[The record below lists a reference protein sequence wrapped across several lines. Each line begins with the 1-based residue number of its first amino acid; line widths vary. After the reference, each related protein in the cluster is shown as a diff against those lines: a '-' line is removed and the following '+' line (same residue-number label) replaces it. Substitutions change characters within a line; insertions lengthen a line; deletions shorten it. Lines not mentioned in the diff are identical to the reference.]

1 MIGATNHS
9 LVLQYLDPLA
19 LGFRIQHHGSKV
31 KKKTS
36 IDTWWPLFLTPF
48 LYIKYKVKVLNQTQ
62 HAYSQYMKAKTNQE
76 QAKVVSSPMPG
87 RIISVSVKEGDDV
100 IEGSELVVVEA
111 MKMQNILRTP
121 HLGKIKKI
129 FIEPGNTVQSGQLLI
144 EFEDVK

>member
-1 MIGATNHS
+1 
-9 LVLQYLDPLA
+9 
-19 LGFRIQHHGSKV
+19 
-31 KKKTS
+31 
-36 IDTWWPLFLTPF
+36 
-48 LYIKYKVKVLNQTQ
+48 
-62 HAYSQYMKAKTNQE
+62 MKAKTNQE